1 MSFTPRTIA
10 QAIEDAAKADPTRG
24 YRFFADSGI
33 PGFLPP
39 GAEGSAEA
47 TFSYTAVERMSGRF
61 GGSLQALGL
70 RKGDRV
76 ALILP
81 NNDDFVL
88 CFLGALRA
96 GIVPVPI
103 YPPMA
108 LGQLQAYLDNT
119 RHIVH
124 KAGAR
129 ALVTTSKIKR
139 LLGTV
144 QSECPDLEQVVAIE
158 GIRESTEPLKP
169 ERVTLEDVAFLQF
182 TSGSTSRPKGVTLT
196 HANLAANIRCI
207 GEHGLRLTNEDVAVS
222 WLPLYHDMGL
232 IGFVL
237 TPLFHRV
244 PVHFL
249 PALTFLKRPV
259 TWLQAFT
266 RVGGTIAYAPNF
278 AYALCVK
285 RIKAADLEGLSLE
298 RWRVAGCGAEP
309 IRPETLEAFGD
320 TFSRIGFK
328 REAFLPSYG
337 MAESSL
343 AIAFTELGEG
353 MKTIAVHGPTLWDS
367 GQVRTVGDDDEN
379 AVRLVSCGPQFP
391 EHEVRVF
398 APEDATSATP
408 LVADVVGELR
418 IRGPSVMRGY
428 WEDAERTRDSF
439 AGPWLRTGDLGFLH
453 DEHVFICGRSKEV
466 VIVNGRNYYPQ
477 DMEWEASKD
486 RRRAK
491 RQRGGL
497 RRARP
502 QRPGA
507 RPRACGACLRGAG
520 ARTPGR
526 PHGPLDRGAQGRA
539 GGHGPHA
546 RRRRG
551 IATRCPS
558 QDVKRKA
565 AAGQDARA
573 VRDRRADGAH
583 SGPRRDQAR
592 PREARR
598 PEPAQL
604 LQARGPGRAQEE
616 GLTGLSSAGAPRLE
630 GLAL

>member
-1 MSFTPRTIA
+1 MSLSPRTIA
-10 QAIEDAAKADPTRG
+10 QAIEDAASADPTRG

-124 KAGAR
+124 KSGAR

-169 ERVTLEDVAFLQF
+169 EKVALEDVAFLQF

-207 GEHGLRLTNEDVAVS
+207 GEHGLRLTNDDVAVS

-285 RIKAADLEGLSLE
+285 RIKAADLEGLSLD

-320 TFSRIGFK
+320 TFSGIGFK

-353 MKTIAVHGPTLWDS
+353 MKTIAVHGPTLWEN
-367 GQVRTVGDDDEN
+367 GQVRTVADDDET

-408 LVADVVGELR
+408 LAADVVGELR

-428 WEDAERTRDSF
+428 WEDVERTRDSF
-439 AGPWLRTGDLGFLH
+439 AGPWLKTGDLGFLH

-477 DMEWEASKD
+477 DMEWEASKIAGVRKGNVVAFGARDPSGLERD
-486 RRRAK
+486 RERVVLAFEVQEPERLGAPTALLTEVRKAVQEGMGLTLDDVVALPPGALPKTSSGKLQRAK
-491 RQRGGL
+491 TRELYETGELMG
-497 RRARP
+497 
-502 QRPGA
+502 
-507 RPRACGACLRGAG
+507 
-520 ARTPGR
+520 RT
-526 PHGPLDRGAQGRA
+526 
-539 GGHGPHA
+539 
-546 RRRRG
+546 
-551 IATRCPS
+551 
-558 QDVKRKA
+558 A
-565 AAGQDARA
+565 A
-573 VRDRRADGAH
+573 
-583 SGPRRDQAR
+583 
-592 PREARR
+592 REASKLDLVKHA
-598 PEPAQL
+598 AQSQL
-604 LQARGPGRAQEE
+604 SYFKLAVLGGRKKKD
-616 GLTGLSSAGAPRLE
+616 
-630 GLAL
+630 